1 MPPNLTGGGLRH
13 KALPG
18 GPDDVIPEL
27 SLGGALTSFSDMF
40 VDVDVSEPEEAKNGS
55 SCSSSSTTSPSAK
68 KKTKSKAKK
77 GAAKKEKKKG
87 KKAPATPKGR
97 ASKRGAPS
105 DLKARK
111 QTGTDNGRQG
121 ICSLFCKLLV
131 SLIPRQKGCDECF
144 GDLRAMKNDAKLAG
158 GKAIKIFK
166 EAQKDHELLCIV
178 HDKWLVEAGPRTGAS
193 RCGVFKWARLVEEF
207 ERSQGFRREL
217 EKEQRTTKEF
227 VTRMVAKGMDADWAV
242 GEFSRRLALP
252 DEFICDTDPDCGMVR
267 VQCHSARKEIGFD
280 EYRRATKV
288 QQGTGDV
295 KMPKAV

>member
-1 MPPNLTGGGLRH
+1 MFREFTLDSPNLTVGVWLWSQTRSSLWDLGCLRALGHASNVTGGGLRH

-27 SLGGALTSFSDMF
+27 TLGGALTSFSDMF
-40 VDVDVSEPEEAKNGS
+40 VDVDVSEPEEANNGS

-68 KKTKSKAKK
+68 RVKTKSKAKK

-111 QTGTDNGRQG
+111 QTGTDKGRQG

-131 SLIPRQKGCDECF
+131 SLLPRQTGCDECF

-193 RCGVFKWARLVEEF
+193 RCGVFKWARLIEEF

-217 EKEQRTTKEF
+217 EKEQLTTE
-227 VTRMVAKGMDADWAV
+227 
-242 GEFSRRLALP
+242 
-252 DEFICDTDPDCGMVR
+252 
-267 VQCHSARKEIGFD
+267 
-280 EYRRATKV
+280 
-288 QQGTGDV
+288 
-295 KMPKAV
+295 